1 MTPGLSAQASS
12 TVGSAR
18 VKRRSF
24 LLGSAAVSAAFALD
38 GVSAASARST
48 VVPYTQTYLS
58 PGPLAA
64 HPDDACYV
72 IRPRQI
78 RSSSPVVMYLHG
90 AGETATTAL
99 GNSTQLTTF
108 LQSLAGL
115 GYTVLVADFGE
126 PGTGA
131 LTSGSQT
138 FGNHFVAGRMEEYR
152 QWLATKPAVAS
163 NANASTIGLLGS
175 SMGAANALAYAR
187 DHRSL
192 VSVAGTAI
200 PFTDIAWTRSDRT
213 DPVWTANGFL
223 ASLCDTAWQL
233 LATDATPP
241 DADFNTLASLVGL
254 PWRGYYRSDDPIVNP
269 ARLEILQSH
278 IGGSSGIFD
287 VGTTGGHNTNIWGDL
302 SFSAFTSWF
311 STYLPVPAH

>member
-1 MTPGLSAQASS
+1 MASRLATAASS
-12 TVGSAR
+12 AGGAAR
-18 VKRRSF
+18 LKRRSF

-38 GVSAASARST
+38 GVSTASARST

-58 PGPLAA
+58 PGPLAGY
-64 HPDDACYV
+64 PEDTCYV
-72 IRPRQI
+72 LRPRQI
-78 RSSSPVVMYLHG
+78 RSSSPVVLYMHG

-99 GNSTQLTTF
+99 SNSTQLPTF

-126 PGTGA
+126 PGTSGCTA
-131 LTSGSQT
+131 GSQT
-138 FGNHFVAGRMEEYR
+138 FGNHFVAGRMEAYR
-152 QWLATKPAVAS
+152 QRLATKPAVAS
-163 NANASTIGLLGS
+163 NANASTIGILGS
-175 SMGAANALAYAR
+175 SMGAADALAYAR

-192 VSVAGTAI
+192 VSVVGTAI
-200 PFTDIAWTRSDRT
+200 PFTDIAWTRADRT
-213 DPVWTANGFL
+213 DSVWTGNGFL

-233 LATDATPP
+233 LATDPTPS
-241 DADFNTLASLVGL
+241 DADFNNLAPLVGL

-269 ARLEILQSH
+269 ARLAILQSH

-287 VGTTGGHNTNIWGDL
+287 VGTTGGHNTNIWGDI